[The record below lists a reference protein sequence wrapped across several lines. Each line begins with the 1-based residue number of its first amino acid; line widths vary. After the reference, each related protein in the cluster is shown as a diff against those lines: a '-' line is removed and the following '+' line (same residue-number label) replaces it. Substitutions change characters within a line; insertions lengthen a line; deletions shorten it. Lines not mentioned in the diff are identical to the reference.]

1 MFLDAFNPIGNAGWS
16 AQTLAPTF
24 ADPIV
29 ALTENK
35 DWTGKPIARE
45 DFSNLDPTP
54 GYTRSKEATSV
65 VFKEIAKFL
74 NFASGGT
81 DFKPGVL
88 SPTPDQLDYLVGQAT
103 GGIGRELSK
112 ALTTAEK
119 TITGEDLPSYK
130 IPLAGRFYGETK
142 SAAAE
147 SGRFYKNMEKLNKHE
162 NEIKGRRESKQPLGD
177 YLKDNPEARLAPMA
191 RKVYNDVR
199 QLRKRREALME
210 RDAPKESVQ
219 AVERMITR
227 KMQVLNERVRALEE
241 SN

>member
-1 MFLDAFNPIGNAGWS
+1 MPS
-16 AQTLAPTF
+16 TRF
-24 ADPIV
+24 ARASYFDLV
-29 ALTENK
+29 
-35 DWTGKPIARE
+35 
-45 DFSNLDPTP
+45 
-54 GYTRSKEATSV
+54 
-65 VFKEIAKFL
+65 
-74 NFASGGT
+74 SGGT
-81 DFKPGVL
+81 DLQPGIF
-88 SPTPDQLDYLVGQAT
+88 SPTPDQIAYLWGQAT
-103 GGIGRELSK
+103 GGLGREIAK
-112 ALTTAEK
+112 GITTVEK

-162 NEIKGRRESKQPLGD
+162 NEIKGRRDKKQPLGD

-191 RKVYNDVR
+191 RKVYQDVR
-199 QLRKRREALME
+199 QLRNRREALME

-219 AVERMITR
+219 AVEKMITR